1 MAGRIGVKKE
11 DVFLACEELMRSGQY
26 VTIANVRSELGT
38 GSYGTLAP
46 LVSEWKKNSEI
57 QVAQEQSIP
66 AIPVDL
72 MDLGQKF
79 ISDIW
84 TLASSESNK
93 KLDEL
98 NEKHKSELE
107 KISIELK
114 TKDLDLHQA
123 IEDIKALE
131 LENESLN
138 KSFESLKTNINQKE
152 GEIKLLKEQLEK
164 KESEVSNLLE
174 RAVRAEKDSEFL
186 KRK

>member
-11 DVFLACEELMRSGQY
+11 DVFLACEELIKSGQY

-46 LVSEWKKNSEI
+46 LVSEWKKNSEM
-57 QVAQEQSIP
+57 QVIQEQSIP
-66 AIPVDL
+66 AVPVDL

-84 TLASSESNK
+84 TLASFQANK

-98 NEKHKSELE
+98 NEKHKLELE
-107 KISIELK
+107 KISMELK

-123 IEDIKALE
+123 IEDIKGLE
-131 LENESLN
+131 LENESIN
-138 KSFESLKTNINQKE
+138 KSLESLKTNLNQKE

-164 KESEVSNLLE
+164 KETEVSNLLE
-174 RAVRAEKDSEFL
+174 RAVRAEKDNEFS
-186 KRK
+186 RKK